1 MRTILTIFAG
11 VATSIVLSAMAAA
24 AEPATPTASVDP
36 AQQTV
41 CRKDLETGSLVRSKR
56 TCHTRAQWAFIDDE
70 NQRFSRKLVED
81 STSKP
86 GGN

>member
-1 MRTILTIFAG
+1 MRTNYAIFAG
-11 VATSIVLSAMAAA
+11 ITASMVLAVMAVA
-24 AEPATPTASVDP
+24 AEPAAPPPAVDP
-36 AQQTV
+36 AKQTV

-56 TCHTRAQWAFIDDE
+56 TCHTKAQWTYIDDE